1 MYRRATRSGKS
12 PLVRRENARSRCS
25 RRCRMIGTEPSL
37 LFPRKPNTDVDLRCP
52 SRPQHERPGLEPR
65 YHPAGGRDPGARSG
79 ADRQEGSGQRD
90 GLAGRDAAR
99 PDRALRRDADRPL
112 HRTRQHAARLAQPR
126 DRLGADPGAACLVP
140 RDGGG
145 AADGGDRR
153 SSEPRSPCRALDER
167 SAGQCPDR
175 LHPEPG
181 RGGFDPDPAPSRA
194 RLCAGVTRRRAGPLR
209 ARPLCAGHACQRR
222 PRSARS
228 RAARGDAPAE
238 HHSRRHAPVR

>member
-1 MYRRATRSGKS
+1 MFRTDTHSFSSGS
-12 PLVRRENARSRCS
+12 RTPMLIFDAHLDLSMNALDWNRD
-25 RRCRMIGTEPSL
+25 ITL
-37 LFPRKPNTDVDLRCP
+37 
-52 SRPQHERPGLEPR
+52 
-65 YHPAGGRDPGARSG
+65 PAAEIRARSG
-79 ADRQEGSGQRD
+79 EVRQEGSGQRD

-112 HRTRQHAARLAQPR
+112 HRARQHAARLAQPR
-126 DRLGADPGAACLVP
+126 DRLGADPGAARLVP

-181 RGGFDPDPAPSRA
+181 RGGFDPDPAPPRA
-194 RLCAGVTRRRAGPLR
+194 RPCAGIARRRAGPLR
-209 ARPLCAGHACQRR
+209 TRPLCAGHACQRR
-222 PRSARS
+222 PWSTRS
-228 RAARGDAPAE
+228 RAARGDAPAQ